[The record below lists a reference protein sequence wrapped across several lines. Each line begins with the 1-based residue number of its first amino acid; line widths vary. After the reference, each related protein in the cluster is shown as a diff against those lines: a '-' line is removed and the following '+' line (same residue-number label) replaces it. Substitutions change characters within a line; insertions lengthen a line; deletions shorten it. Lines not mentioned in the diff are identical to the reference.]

1 MPNIMVQESRILS
14 DNTHLKSRKDVCD
27 FLIFFSFFFLVFS
40 SNGSVKVDFQ
50 LLVNSKSNVTAQA
63 VNQTLLKNN
72 GTNNQRFIFGN
83 ILVQGKF
90 IPLLPGRQ
98 SWKN

>member
-1 MPNIMVQESRILS
+1 MEYLYNVSGKENSVEQLAFKIKQSCLQVF
-14 DNTHLKSRKDVCD
+14 DDV
-27 FLIFFSFFFLVFS
+27 FFLVFS

-72 GTNNQRFIFGN
+72 ATNSQGFIFGN

-90 IPLLPGRQ
+90 ILALLVRQ